1 MKGALLEDLHL
12 LEPANPLQYVAWGVG
27 ALLLLLALWV
37 LWKLLRGQRKPPQRY
52 AAGDA
57 GAACQKALAALEQ
70 LSRLVDAGK
79 GRRYA
84 IESSAVIREY
94 IEQRFGLRA
103 PVLVTSE
110 FLEHAR
116 RSPHLAAHHSE
127 LLGDYLHC
135 CDLLKFGLGHAEP
148 GELRQIHAA
157 AVHFVEETQYSGGEE
172 AVG

>member
-12 LEPANPLQYVAWGVG
+12 LEPANPLQHMVWGVG

-37 LWKLLRGQRKPPQRY
+37 LWKLLRGLRKSPQRSI
-52 AAGDA
+52 AGDA
-57 GAACQKALAALEQ
+57 REACQSALAALEQ
-70 LSRLVDAGK
+70 LSRLVDEGK
-79 GRRYA
+79 GRSYA

-110 FLEHAR
+110 FLEHAQ
-116 RSPHLAAHHSE
+116 SSSHLAEHHSE

-135 CDLLKFGLGHAEP
+135 CDLLKFGLGQAEP

-172 AVG
+172 VVG